1 MNKLQFIQTP
11 HNTIRVW
18 LYFDEEH
25 HNVILKSNEYMLFQL
40 VCAWGGY
47 DKREKGVYSWELP
60 MSLKQFIKE
69 KFANFPNCE
78 INVL

>member
-1 MNKLQFIQTP
+1 MDKMHIEQTP

-18 LYFDEEH
+18 MYFDEEH
-25 HNVILKSNEYMLFQL
+25 HNVVLKSAEYAFFQF

-47 DKREKGVYSWELP
+47 DKREKGMYSWELP
-60 MSLKQFIKE
+60 MSLKEFIKE
-69 KFANFPNCE
+69 KFGHHPDVQ